1 MLEEHR
7 YLLWPVVSCLTLPW
21 LLVYCGLHIVRRG
34 IIFVDLALAQVA
46 ALGTSLALLLGH
58 HGDDW
63 QTYAWSVSFTI
74 VGAAIF
80 TLSRGL
86 SHRAPQEA
94 LIGIVYVVAAAAGIL
109 LLSNSPEGNE
119 HLRRMLV
126 GEILVVTPSEV
137 AKTTALFLGIGLIHW
152 LCRRPFL
159 ALSFGPVSHA
169 DQASATSAERWWD
182 FLFYVLF
189 GFVVTSFVRI
199 GGVLLTFS
207 YLIVP
212 AVCANFLVDSL
223 RARLLLGWSVATVS
237 SLLGIWASSAKDWP
251 MGAAIVCALG
261 LALALTLIA
270 NIFRSAK
277 PGP

>member
-7 YLLWPVVSCLTLPW
+7 YLLWPVVSCLALPW

-46 ALGTSLALLLGH
+46 ALGTSLALLLGY

-63 QTYAWSVSFTI
+63 QTYAWSVSFTM

-159 ALSFGPVSHA
+159 ALSFGPGSHA
-169 DQASATSAERWWD
+169 DQTSTTSSERWWD

-223 RARLLLGWSVATVS
+223 RARLLLGWSLATVS
-237 SLLGIWASSAKDWP
+237 SLLGIWASSIKDWP

-261 LALALTLIA
+261 LALALTLVA
-270 NIFRSAK
+270 SSFRPARS
-277 PGP
+277 GP